1 MNYNLF
7 DVLKLLGSL
16 GLFLFGMKLMSESL
30 QRVAGTKMRSI
41 LSAMTSNKYMGIL
54 TGFIV
59 TAVIQSSSAT
69 TVMLVSFVNAGLLNL
84 TESIGVIMG
93 ANIGT
98 TVTAWLVL
106 IFGFKVDAGLF
117 TLPLIGIAM
126 PFLFSKVKK
135 RNSIGELIVGFAIIF
150 MGLELL
156 KNSAPNIESSPYL
169 AEYITAFSNY
179 GFGSVIIYL
188 LIGTLLTVIVQSS
201 SAVMALT
208 LVFCHNGWINYE
220 MAAAMILG
228 MNIGTTITA
237 NLAAL
242 VGNVSAKRTA
252 VAHTIF
258 NVFGVAAIMI
268 FYYPF
273 LRLIGNLTQLFGYDS
288 PIVPFGQA
296 VEGSRES
303 MLVAMSLYHTVFNI
317 FNTLLLVG
325 FVPFMEKS
333 VKYIIPYKEDD
344 EEFTLR
350 YINTGLMSTGEIA
363 LVQARNEIIVYME
376 RVIKMFS
383 YGQDLYE
390 VKSITKFDR
399 LYLKIKKCED
409 ISDRME
415 LEIASYLTRIS
426 EESVS
431 TEGSEKISSMLNLV
445 SNIESLADSVN
456 NLANT
461 LQRKRDQKIA
471 FNKDIEKN
479 ISKLFSFVDDLL
491 QTFRSSLDKKSTD
504 VSADDFKKNRKR
516 LTVIEKSLQQE
527 HFRNLH
533 KGKYKT
539 SVGVLYSDVY
549 TDIIN
554 IGKQA
559 FNVIELFFPEER
571 SL

>member
-1 MNYNLF
+1 MDYNWIDL
-7 DVLKLLGSL
+7 LKLLGSL

-30 QRVAGTKMRSI
+30 QRVAGAKMRSI
-41 LSAMTSNKYMGIL
+41 LSTMTSNKYMGIL

-59 TAVIQSSSAT
+59 TAIIQSSSAT
-69 TVMLVSFVNAGLLNL
+69 TVMLISFVNAGLLNL

-106 IFGFKVDAGLF
+106 IFGFKVEAGLF

-135 RNSIGELIVGFAIIF
+135 RNSIGELIVGFALIF

-156 KNSAPNIESSPYL
+156 KDSAPNIESSPYL
-169 AEYITAFSNY
+169 AEYITVFSNH

-188 LIGTLLTVIVQSS
+188 VIGTLLTVIVQSS

-228 MNIGTTITA
+228 QNIGTTITA
-237 NLAAL
+237 NLAAI
-242 VGNVSAKRTA
+242 VANVSAKRAA

-258 NVFGVAAIMI
+258 NVLGVAAILI

-273 LRLIGNLTQLFGYDS
+273 LRFIGSLTQAFGYES
-288 PIVPFGQA
+288 PIVPLGQA

-317 FNTLLLVG
+317 FNTILLVG
-325 FVPFMEKS
+325 FVPFMVKS
-333 VKYIIPYKEDD
+333 VKYIVPYKEDD
-344 EEFTLR
+344 EEFTLK
-350 YINTGLMSTGEIA
+350 YINTGLMSTGEIG
-363 LVQARNEIIVYME
+363 LMQARNEIIVYME

-383 YGQDLYE
+383 YAQDLYAA
-390 VKSITKFDR
+390 KSGNKFDR
-399 LYLKIKKCED
+399 LYLKIKKYED

-431 TEGSEKISSMLNLV
+431 REGSEKISSMLNLV
-445 SNIESLADSVN
+445 SNIESLADSIN

-461 LQRKRDQKIA
+461 LQRKRDLKIT

-491 QTFRSSLDKKSTD
+491 KTFKNNLNKKD
-504 VSADDFKKNRKR
+504 AGVLPDDFKKG
-516 LTVIEKSLQQE
+516 EKQLASLEQSLKQE
-527 HFRNLH
+527 HFKNLH

-539 SVGVLYSDVY
+539 SVGIIYSDAY

-554 IGKQA
+554 IGKQTYD
-559 FNVIELFFPEER
+559 VIELLYPDGR
-571 SL
+571 GM

>member
-1 MNYNLF
+1 MTYNWF

-41 LSAMTSNKYMGIL
+41 LSTMTSNKYMGIL

-69 TVMLVSFVNAGLLNL
+69 TVMLVSFVNAGLLSL

-106 IFGFKVDAGLF
+106 IFGFKFEISLF
-117 TLPLIGIAM
+117 TLPLIAVAL

-135 RNSIGELIVGFAIIF
+135 RNSIGEMIVGFSIIF
-150 MGLELL
+150 MGLQLL
-156 KNSAPNIESSPYL
+156 KDSAPNIENSPHL
-169 AEYITAFSNY
+169 VEYITGFSSY
-179 GFGSVIIYL
+179 GFGSVLIYL
-188 LIGTLLTVIVQSS
+188 LIGTFLTVVVQSS

-242 VGNVSAKRTA
+242 VANVSAKRAA

-258 NVFGVAAIMI
+258 NVIGVASILI

-273 LRLIGNLTQLFGYDS
+273 LRIIGSMTQLFGYDS
-288 PIVPFGQA
+288 PIISLGQA
-296 VEGSRES
+296 AGRSRES
-303 MLVAMSLYHTVFNI
+303 MLLAMSLYHTVFNI
-317 FNTLLLVG
+317 LNTLLVIG
-325 FVPFMEKS
+325 FVPFLEMS
-333 VKYIIPYKEDD
+333 VKYIIPYNEDD
-344 EEFTLR
+344 EEFTLK
-350 YINTGLMSTGEIA
+350 YINTGLLSTGEIA
-363 LVQARNEIIVYME
+363 LVQARNEMIVYME
-376 RVIKMFS
+376 RVIKMFA
-383 YGQDLYE
+383 YARELFDA
-390 VKSITKFDR
+390 KTNNKFNKY
-399 LYLKIKKCED
+399 YLKIKKCED

-445 SNIESLADSVN
+445 SNIESLADSIN
-456 NLANT
+456 NLSNT
-461 LQRKRDQKIA
+461 LQRKSDSKIT

-479 ISKLFSFVDDLL
+479 IIRLLSFVDELL
-491 QTFRSSLDKKSTD
+491 QTFKSGLEKKEANL
-504 VSADDFKKNRKR
+504 SAGDFKKSRKQ
-516 LTVIEKSLQQE
+516 LAAIEKSLKQE
-527 HFRNLH
+527 HFKSLH

-539 SVGVLYSDVY
+539 SAGIIYSDAY
-549 TDIIN
+549 TDVIN
-554 IGKQA
+554 IGKQT
-559 FNVIELFFPEER
+559 FNVIDLFFSDGR
-571 SL
+571 GM